1 MNLNYTDEEI
11 EKAMKRYISQKATA
25 NAYYKN
31 KYATDEAFR
40 ENHKEKSKEYYHKH
54 KEEIKAKYHLEKKY
68 KQSLRKYNYYKEKN
82 ELDKY
87 KKLYPEEWESY
98 FKDKE

>member
-40 ENHKEKSKEYYHKH
+40 ENHKEKSKEYYH
-54 KEEIKAKYHLEKKY
+54 
-68 KQSLRKYNYYKEKN
+68 R
-82 ELDKY
+82 
-87 KKLYPEEWESY
+87 
-98 FKDKE
+98 